1 MWWRAARRPASSAGQ
16 LRRSLLALTLL
27 ALVCCI
33 ASLVAA
39 EPRPG
44 PDHGPPDA
52 PAARCTALIA
62 LFDEVIVSRFDYRIL
77 MLEDYELAE
86 AREWRHRAEAD
97 CGAGR
102 YGFGIGLIE
111 SALQRIGVVTWP
123 DDPQQPDRR

>member
-1 MWWRAARRPASSAGQ
+1 MWWQAARRTASKA
-16 LRRSLLALTLL
+16 LLALTLL

-33 ASLVAA
+33 APLVAA

-44 PDHGPPDA
+44 PHHAPPDA

-86 AREWRHRAEAD
+86 AREWRQRAEAD

-111 SALQRIGVVTWP
+111 SALQRIGVVPWP
-123 DDPQQPDRR
+123 DDPPLPDRR

>member
-1 MWWRAARRPASSAGQ
+1 MWWRAARRTASKA
-16 LRRSLLALTLL
+16 LLALTLL

-33 ASLVAA
+33 APLVAA

-44 PDHGPPDA
+44 PHHAPPDA
-52 PAARCTALIA
+52 PAARCAALIA

-86 AREWRHRAEAD
+86 AREWRQRAEAD

-111 SALQRIGVVTWP
+111 SALQRIGVVPWP
-123 DDPQQPDRR
+123 DDPPLPDRR

>member
-1 MWWRAARRPASSAGQ
+1 
-16 LRRSLLALTLL
+16 LTLL

-33 ASLVAA
+33 APLVAA

-44 PDHGPPDA
+44 PDP
-52 PAARCTALIA
+52 PAARCATLIA
-62 LFDEVIVSRFDYRIL
+62 LFDEVVVSRFDYRLL

-86 AREWRHRAEAD
+86 ARAWRRQAEAD

-111 SALQRIGVVTWP
+111 SALRRIGVVPWP
-123 DDPQQPDRR
+123 HDAQQPRRR

>member
-1 MWWRAARRPASSAGQ
+1 M
-16 LRRSLLALTLL
+16 TLL

-33 ASLVAA
+33 APLVAA
-39 EPRPG
+39 EPRSG
-44 PDHGPPDA
+44 PEPASPDP
-52 PAARCTALIA
+52 PAARCAALIA
-62 LFDEVIVSRFDYRIL
+62 LFDGVIVSRFDYRLL

-111 SALQRIGVVTWP
+111 SALQRIGVVPWRNDAQPP
-123 DDPQQPDRR
+123 D

>member
-1 MWWRAARRPASSAGQ
+1 MWWRAARRTASKA
-16 LRRSLLALTLL
+16 LLALTLL
-27 ALVCCI
+27 ALVCCL
-33 ASLVAA
+33 APLVAA

-44 PDHGPPDA
+44 LSQAPPDA

-62 LFDEVIVSRFDYRIL
+62 LFDEVIVSRFDHRIL

-111 SALQRIGVVTWP
+111 SALQRIGVVPWP
-123 DDPQQPDRR
+123 DDPPPPD

>member
-1 MWWRAARRPASSAGQ
+1 MVAG
-16 LRRSLLALTLL
+16 RTPHSLEGSPLTLL
-27 ALVCCI
+27 TLVCCI
-33 ASLVAA
+33 APLVAA

-86 AREWRHRAEAD
+86 AREWRQRAEAD

-111 SALQRIGVVTWP
+111 SALQRIGVVPWP
-123 DDPQQPDRR
+123 DDPPLPDRR

>member
-1 MWWRAARRPASSAGQ
+1 MWWQAARRTASKA
-16 LRRSLLALTLL
+16 LLALTLL

-33 ASLVAA
+33 APLVAA

-44 PDHGPPDA
+44 PSQAPDA
-52 PAARCTALIA
+52 PAARCAALIA

-111 SALQRIGVVTWP
+111 SALQRIGVVPWP
-123 DDPQQPDRR
+123 DDPQLPDRR